1 MRIFIFFSIVFFNLY
16 SFPQEN
22 KIIAIVGKQVIT
34 KRDLENYLKII
45 SLRKMK
51 ESNHLDRKKALEEL
65 IETKLLLEEAKRRD
79 YKVRDEWIEEEIKKI
94 KREFKDEKTFAEFL
108 KFQGISL
115 GELKENIKNQ
125 ILIEILI
132 DEEIRSKIKVYPW
145 QITEFYKK
153 NIKKFTKNRVKIWI
167 KKLSSKE
174 IQEVFNKDMDLNL
187 NDFQDLGWQRL
198 DSLEEKVKE
207 LVLSSPEKKFIG
219 PFKLNDDF
227 YVIYLEKKEINLV
240 EPLERVKEKIYK
252 ELLKEQFENK
262 LQDFLKEL
270 KKRIYVKI
278 F

>member
-1 MRIFIFFSIVFFNLY
+1 MRIFIFFLMIFFNLY
-16 SFPQEN
+16 SFAQEN
-22 KIIAIVGKQVIT
+22 RIIAIVGKQVIT

-65 IETKLLLEEAKRRD
+65 IETKLLLEEAKRRN
-79 YKVRDEWIEEEIKKI
+79 YKVRDEWIEKEIKKI
-94 KREFKDEKTFAEFL
+94 KNEFKDEKAFTEFL

-115 GELKENIKNQ
+115 AELKENIKNQ

-153 NIKKFTKNRVKIWI
+153 NLKKFTKNRVKMRV
-167 KKLSSKE
+167 KKLSLKE
-174 IQEVFNKDMDLNL
+174 IQEIFNKDLNL

-219 PFKLNDDF
+219 PFKLNGDF

-240 EPLERVKEKIYK
+240 EPLEKVKEKIYK

-270 KKRIYVKI
+270 RKRIYVKI